1 MLSGDSKRARGQE
14 NHDRERKLIY
24 DYLDQDENIMGMV
37 GCTWGPESAFH
48 DDAGLMLRQQR
59 LKGIAVVTD
68 ITVVSRNSK
77 VWHPM
82 SATVTLRSTICRS
95 TYTLHLDRPGGYQPW
110 DSENVPNRL

>member
-48 DDAGLMLRQQR
+48 DGAGLMMRQQR
-59 LKGIAVVTD
+59 DLCCGSKGSR
-68 ITVVSRNSK
+68 VSPSS
-77 VWHPM
+77 PT
-82 SATVTLRSTICRS
+82 S
-95 TYTLHLDRPGGYQPW
+95 P
-110 DSENVPNRL
+110 